1 MQLLRELVAVIMFV
15 LGIVFIVDL
24 VSSGFDSKVLLLAV
38 LCFVGAYIV
47 WPSKKKGQRDEGNNF
62 LDILEVVI
70 EAPVEI
76 FMWFLK
82 IIGRLLRRSDRN
94 GSGNCGDGG
103 IDFDI

>member
-1 MQLLRELVAVIMFV
+1 MQVIREIVAVIMFV
-15 LGIVFIVDL
+15 LGVVFVVDL
-24 VSSGFDSKVLLLAV
+24 VSSGFDLKGLLFAV

-47 WPSKKKGQRDEGNNF
+47 WPSKKKGQRDEGNSF

-76 FMWFLK
+76 FMWLLR
-82 IIGRLLRRSDRN
+82 IVGRLLGRSDRN
-94 GSGNCGDGG
+94 GSGSDGG

>member
-1 MQLLRELVAVIMFV
+1 MFV
-15 LGIVFIVDL
+15 LGVVFVVDL
-24 VSSGFDSKVLLLAV
+24 VSSGFDLKGLLFAV

-47 WPSKKKGQRDEGNNF
+47 WPSKKKGQRDEGNSF

-76 FMWFLK
+76 FMWLLR
-82 IIGRLLRRSDRN
+82 IVGRLLGRSDRN
-94 GSGNCGDGG
+94 GSGSCGDGG